1 MADSTKPS
9 LWSTLPDYV
18 KEVTYDYEGHV
29 FQKMISRSYIP
40 DIMNFQVRPD
50 DIFLITFP
58 KSGTTWVQ
66 HIVCLILED
75 GTTSSVQNHLFQKAP
90 FLEMPQSFCKETA
103 EQPPGM
109 YEVAK
114 EKPSPRFMKTQLPME
129 FLPREIEEKKP
140 KIVYV
145 SRNPKDNAVSY
156 FNFCNLTV
164 NCPQYKVWSE
174 FLHDFTRGA
183 IPRGSWFDNVLS
195 WWSKRDEPNVLFL
208 KYEDLKKDLRAS
220 VIQISEFLERPL
232 SEEAIDDIVMKSS
245 FNAMKKNPKV
255 NPDHLVASFKDAIQ
269 ENRSFLRKGQVGDW
283 KNYFTVAQNDA
294 FDDLYERKMKGT
306 GLTFDFTLD

>member
-1 MADSTKPS
+1 MPPPTSLLLSIAPPS
-9 LWSTLPDYV
+9 VPFTFWGGVEATYRKAEQPPRMYELYVYRIGWSINTGDPINIVPIFISAPPHITNISYKGNIILYWFQY
-18 KEVTYDYEGHV
+18 TSCLCILCFIISLFRCCWCV
-29 FQKMISRSYIP
+29 F
-40 DIMNFQVRPD
+40 
-50 DIFLITFP
+50 FLS
-58 KSGTTWVQ
+58 K
-66 HIVCLILED
+66 
-75 GTTSSVQNHLFQKAP
+75 
-90 FLEMPQSFCKETA
+90 A

-183 IPRGSWFDNVLS
+183 SMLISSLS
-195 WWSKRDEPNVLFL
+195 FCIDLLHMKINLL
-208 KYEDLKKDLRAS
+208 KL
-220 VIQISEFLERPL
+220 I
-232 SEEAIDDIVMKSS
+232 
-245 FNAMKKNPKV
+245 N
-255 NPDHLVASFKDAIQ
+255 
-269 ENRSFLRKGQVGDW
+269 
-283 KNYFTVAQNDA
+283 
-294 FDDLYERKMKGT
+294 
-306 GLTFDFTLD
+306 